1 MFFKLKTKY
10 LKISKQTGE
19 IVAIKRMKRKFQT
32 WEECINLREIKSL
45 RKIEHPNIIKMKE
58 VIKEKD
64 ELYLV
69 FEY

>member
-1 MFFKLKTKY
+1 MYFKHKTKY